1 MKKKRAQPVA
11 RTMETAGR
19 RNPAVGRKE
28 EEDKAVDEPVH
39 NGSADAF
46 QAAEGIPV
54 DEDDEEDAHPDAHY

>member
-1 MKKKRAQPVA
+1 MVKKRAQPVA

-19 RNPAVGRKE
+19 KKPAVGRRE
-28 EEDKAVDEPVH
+28 EENKAIDEPVH

-54 DEDDEEDAHPDAHY
+54 DDDEEEDVPRDDIY